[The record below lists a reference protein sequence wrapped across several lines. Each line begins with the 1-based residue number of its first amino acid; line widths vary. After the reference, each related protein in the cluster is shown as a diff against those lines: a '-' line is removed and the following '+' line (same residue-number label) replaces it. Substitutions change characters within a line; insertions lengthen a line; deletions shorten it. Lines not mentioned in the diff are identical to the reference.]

1 MKKPKQAMVMFDKLL
16 LIMSKKYEK
25 DHIKFANIYEI
36 IGKIKN
42 DVLGQ
47 VDEALIYYQKSI
59 DVR

>member
-1 MKKPKQAMVMFDKLL
+1 MVMFDKLL
-16 LIMSKKYEK
+16 LIMAKKYEK
-25 DHIKFANIYEI
+25 GHIKFANIYEI